1 VFLWLCVV
9 NRFEA
14 KLRELAGVEV
24 RSWRE
29 ANASVAAIT
38 KGLSGTVAFSSDFD
52 SAITLSGFL
61 IIVTGDVILNERATC
76 FG

>member
-1 VFLWLCVV
+1 MFLWLCVV

-61 IIVTGDVILNERATC
+61 IIVTGDVILNERVTC